1 MKDKNLLR
9 LIDVNFN
16 RLKEALKICEDI
28 MRFYYKEE
36 KIFKKIK
43 NLRNKV
49 NLIFKKDFS
58 LEELLKNRDIN
69 SDIGKDILEKKRK
82 NLKEIL
88 IANFQ
93 RAKESARSLEEF
105 VKVRSDSL
113 SKEFK
118 KIRFK
123 IYDLEKCAILLFSKD
138 SFKK

>member
-1 MKDKNLLR
+1 VKDKNLLR